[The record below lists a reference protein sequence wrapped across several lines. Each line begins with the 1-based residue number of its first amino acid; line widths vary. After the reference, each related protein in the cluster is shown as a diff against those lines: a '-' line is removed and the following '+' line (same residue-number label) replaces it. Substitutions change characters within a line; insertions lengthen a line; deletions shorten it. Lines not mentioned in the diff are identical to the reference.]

1 MTGLEVDANKEKLMW
16 GTNVVPSFD
25 YFDFYMLIENCNEKD
40 IEKNL
45 KDIPSILK
53 LHKPD
58 VDKIMLINAYKNII
72 SGFINYKI
80 DNNFYSK
87 FHLFFKLF
95 SKIDFSQE
103 EIFEIIDN
111 LIKLINY
118 VNNNELENKFNFN
131 NMKNKTIYYFL
142 VDAYNKNYPQKDFLN
157 NEQLEKLLYLTIEE
171 SINIDAHVAKAFNYD
186 CMLRHICG
194 ILKSSNNSYK
204 LKNQK
209 KFLSLVNKINN
220 DPYWKLFV
228 ITYIYPFIIEQDDLY
243 GIAHNLLKNCS
254 TKQYVDILFQS
265 IFSKIVKID
274 KELVQK
280 VLLLL
285 KNELVFNSGRVGHFP
300 YNVTL
305 LQLLSLIDYFI
316 KNNKLTSKKVIYDLI
331 EDLDTYKQNYF
342 EQIRDYNFKENYN
355 DNLMIIKI
363 SSHYDDIDF
372 SEINIE
378 ILRYIKPSS
387 LDSVKTYFQNNQNE
401 RDKFIEKSIE
411 QLKNITDKKK
421 YKEIMDIIKKLI

>member
-1 MTGLEVDANKEKLMW
+1 MFIINK
-16 GTNVVPSFD
+16 T
-25 YFDFYMLIENCNEKD
+25 
-40 IEKNL
+40 
-45 KDIPSILK
+45 
-53 LHKPD
+53 
-58 VDKIMLINAYKNII
+58 
-72 SGFINYKI
+72 
-80 DNNFYSK
+80 
-87 FHLFFKLF
+87 
-95 SKIDFSQE
+95 
-103 EIFEIIDN
+103 
-111 LIKLINY
+111 
-118 VNNNELENKFNFN
+118 
-131 NMKNKTIYYFL
+131 KNKTIYYFL
-142 VDAYNKNYPQKDFLN
+142 VNIYNKNYPQKDFLN
-157 NEQLEKLLYLTIEE
+157 SEQLEKLLYLTIEE
-171 SINIDAHVAKAFNYD
+171 SINMDANFAKSFNYD

-194 ILKSSNNSYK
+194 ILKGANNSYK

-220 DPYWKLFV
+220 DSYWKLFV

-243 GIAHNLLKNCS
+243 GIAHNLLGNCS
-254 TKQYVDILFQS
+254 TGEYIDILFQS
-265 IFSKIVKID
+265 IFSKIVKAD

-280 VLLLL
+280 VLSLL
-285 KNELVFNSGRVGHFP
+285 KNELVFNSGRAGYFP

-363 SSHYDDIDF
+363 SSHYNDIDF

-378 ILRYIKPSS
+378 ILRYIKSSS
-387 LDSVKTYFQNNQNE
+387 LDSVKAYFQNNQNE
-401 RDKFIEKSIE
+401 RDKFIEKSVE

-421 YKEIMDIIKKLI
+421 YKEIMNIITKII

>member
-1 MTGLEVDANKEKLMW
+1 
-16 GTNVVPSFD
+16 
-25 YFDFYMLIENCNEKD
+25 MLI
-40 IEKNL
+40 
-45 KDIPSILK
+45 
-53 LHKPD
+53 
-58 VDKIMLINAYKNII
+58 IM
-72 SGFINYKI
+72 
-80 DNNFYSK
+80 NF
-87 FHLFFKLF
+87 
-95 SKIDFSQE
+95 
-103 EIFEIIDN
+103 
-111 LIKLINY
+111 
-118 VNNNELENKFNFN
+118 
-131 NMKNKTIYYFL
+131 KTIYYFL
-142 VDAYNKNYPQKDFLN
+142 VDVYNKNYPQKDFLN
-157 NEQLEKLLYLTIEE
+157 SEQLEKLLYLTIEE

-228 ITYIYPFIIEQDDLY
+228 ITYIYPFIIEQEDLY
-243 GIAHNLLKNCS
+243 GIAHNLLENCS

-265 IFSKIVKID
+265 IFSKIVKVD
-274 KELVQK
+274 KKLVQK

-331 EDLDTYKQNYF
+331 EDLDTYKENYF
-342 EQIRDYNFKENYN
+342 EQIMDYNFKENYN